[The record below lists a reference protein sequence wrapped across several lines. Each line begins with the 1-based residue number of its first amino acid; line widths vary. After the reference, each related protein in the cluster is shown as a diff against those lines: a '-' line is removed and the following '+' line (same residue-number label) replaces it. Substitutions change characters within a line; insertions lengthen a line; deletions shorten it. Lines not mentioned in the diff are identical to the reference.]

1 MYNVIGGISMGW
13 IEKLNQSITYIE
25 NNLENTIDYN
35 EAAKIACCST
45 FHYQRMFSYI
55 SEVTLSEYIRRRR
68 MTKAA
73 FELQNSNIRIL
84 ELSVKYGYDSP
95 TSFSRAFQS
104 IHNISPSA
112 ARQKGI
118 ILKTY
123 PKLVFSI
130 TVKGDGEMQYR
141 IEEKKEIR
149 IVGIRK
155 EIETEM
161 EKNFETVPE
170 FWKET
175 TKSELLPRICQMV
188 NQPPYGI
195 LGVTIYQ
202 SPEEYYH
209 YIAAATDKPV
219 PDEMIEYVI
228 PAATW
233 VIFEC
238 TGQLPDTVQKLYR
251 RFYSEWLP
259 TSGYEYSEMAD
270 IEVYPMIYRQEQKVE
285 VWFSIK

>member
-1 MYNVIGGISMGW
+1 MGW